1 MKDILNKLFQ
11 HYILTRAEAKALL
24 LRVGKGEFDPL
35 QIASF
40 LTVFNMRSMTVE
52 ELTGFREAML
62 ELCVR
67 VDLTDFNAIDIVG
80 TGGDGKDTFN
90 ISTTASLVV
99 AGAGYKVAK
108 HGNYGVSSSCGS
120 SNVLEHL
127 GVKFSNDQE
136 FLKQAL
142 DKAGFCMM
150 HAPLF
155 HPAMKHVAPVRKALQ
170 VRTFFNIIGPLINP
184 SFPKKHLHGVFN
196 LATLRLYGYMHKQT
210 GDRFKIVHA
219 LDGYDEISLTS
230 DTKIYGNGGEYLY
243 SPEALGFEKAEQK
256 ELWGGSTIEES
267 AKILQAILNGEGT
280 KAQESAVVANASLA
294 ITVAENSLSFEDAKS
309 KAEESIKS
317 GKAKKALGKLIEISS
332 K

>member
-1 MKDILNKLFQ
+1 MKDILNKLYQ
-11 HYILTRAEAKALL
+11 HYVLTKSEAKELL
-24 LRVGKGEFDPL
+24 LRIGKGEFDAL

-40 LTVFNMRSMTVE
+40 LTIFNMRSITVE

-67 VDLTDFNAIDIVG
+67 VDLSDFNAIDIVG

-90 ISTTASLVV
+90 ISTSASLVV
-99 AGAGYKVAK
+99 AGAGYNVAK

-120 SNVLEHL
+120 SNVLEYL
-127 GVKFSNDQE
+127 GVKFSNDQD
-136 FLKQAL
+136 FLKKAL
-142 DKAGFCMM
+142 DQAGFCMM

-210 GDRFKIVHA
+210 KDSFKIVHA

-230 DTKIYGNGGEYLY
+230 DTKVYGNQGEFLY
-243 SPEALGFEKAEQK
+243 SPEDLGFNKIEQK
-256 ELWGGSTIEES
+256 QLWGGSNIEDS
-267 AKILQAILNGEGT
+267 AKILVSILEGNGT
-280 KAQESAVVANASLA
+280 VAQESAVLANASLA
-294 ITVAENSLSFEDAKS
+294 ITVAEDGISFSDAKL
-309 KAEESIKS
+309 KAEESIRS
-317 GKAKKALGKLIEISS
+317 GRAKKALDKLIEIS